1 MRIVSLIVLVLLS
14 NCAVDYRTDYEK
26 NNNIVLSKEVVQ
38 IRKAQRKLERDLERA
53 KMQDVENRERIQRM
67 VDCAFQQ
74 SISSCY

>member
-1 MRIVSLIVLVLLS
+1 MRIISLIVLVLLS
-14 NCAVDYRTDYEK
+14 SCAMDYRTDYEK
-26 NNNIVLSKEVVQ
+26 NNNIVLSKEVIQ
-38 IRKAQRKLERDLERA
+38 IRKAQRKLERDLQRA